1 MTPRE
6 GGGGTFTHRV
16 CSLVSTFCIHSQ
28 NYPRIRTL
36 LWEDSNPRLRE
47 GRPGPGMRL
56 LLILG
61 DALPPREFPRGI
73 SERALQ
79 TEADSSAVPGGGR
92 SWERPSSRAAENGRR
107 GGGPL
112 GSVVWQRG
120 ALLLEVPLSL
130 EEPVLLGPPEGLW
143 GSRGS
148 GWGAPV
154 TTAASVTGSIHSS
167 CV

>member
-1 MTPRE
+1 MEEPSPTE
-6 GGGGTFTHRV
+6 SALSFQL
-16 CSLVSTFCIHSQ
+16 SASI
-28 NYPRIRTL
+28 PRITRESGCFSGKTL
-36 LWEDSNPRLRE
+36 TPDQRE
-47 GRPGPGMRL
+47 GRPGPGMGL
-56 LLILG
+56 LLIQG
-61 DALPPREFPRGI
+61 DALSPREFPRGI

-112 GSVVWQRG
+112 GSFVWQRG